1 MTCADMLCIWGRA
14 LQLQMGSELPAD
26 GVLPKAKSPLKS
38 LYIAGARP
46 MASTAWDGVRLGTVV
61 RMVAGWG

>member
-1 MTCADMLCIWGRA
+1 
-14 LQLQMGSELPAD
+14 MGSELPAD

-46 MASTAWDGVRLGTVV
+46 MASTAWGGVRLGTVV